1 LRYLFN
7 HYAKNI
13 VKGQSMIR
21 GKNIKPIRSSLSLMM
36 MVIFLVL
43 GYCPVRNTLCSL
55 ASHSSQNKEQKAPR
69 DIKAIV
75 DDVCNA
81 YNSGDKIIPYQEVV
95 SKTTIPLLL
104 AIVVAAAFFGSIA
117 PLKRLVVLYPYPA
130 ARGLNTIPLYLANRS
145 LLI

>member
-1 LRYLFN
+1 
-7 HYAKNI
+7 
-13 VKGQSMIR
+13 
-21 GKNIKPIRSSLSLMM
+21 

-69 DIKAIV
+69 DIKAVV
-75 DDVCNA
+75 DDVCSA

-95 SKTTIPLLL
+95 SKTTVPLLL
-104 AIVVAAAFFGSIA
+104 AIAVSVVVFAGLGLFKKIA
-117 PLKRLVVLYPYPA
+117 VLYPNIKSS
-130 ARGLNTIPLYLANRS
+130 GLKQLPLYITNRA